1 MVSWP
6 ETDHILPRF
15 DFDAWRDLAA
25 RDPAIYFRERERVIA
40 AFIAE
45 HSDSEQSLRD
55 LQSHIDQVR
64 ALSGTPAVAAR
75 ALAHMLGDR
84 LETLAGYL
92 TELNAQ
98 TDRLRSLARR
108 SNSG

>member
-1 MVSWP
+1 MVPPP
-6 ETDHILPRF
+6 ETDQILSRF
-15 DFDAWRDLAA
+15 DFDAWRELAA
-25 RDPAIYFRERERVIA
+25 RDPASYFRERERVIA

-45 HSDSEQSLRD
+45 HPDSEQSLRD

-64 ALSGTPAVAAR
+64 AMSGTPAVAAR
-75 ALAHMLGDR
+75 ELAHMLGGHLDA
-84 LETLAGYL
+84 LAGYL

-108 SNSG
+108 GD